1 MIRRVRCSDDQG
13 PFCFLSYFPE
23 KMRAMVPTIYANT
36 VNPIQN
42 NAMMENGIMAF
53 TVTSFP
59 SL

>member
-1 MIRRVRCSDDQG
+1 MIRQVRCSDDQG

-42 NAMMENGIMAF
+42 NAMIRAPDIERSAGVVVAG
-53 TVTSFP
+53 
-59 SL
+59 